1 MKHAIILMILLATLL
16 LISILRPSR
25 DFDVVAINSSESSL
39 GSVKVSFKGFAFSF
53 GSLSAKTGN
62 STYGGW
68 SGTWPNE
75 IAIEWEG
82 MDDRGAQEAR
92 LKLSDALA
100 AKSDERLELV
110 VEFAVDGLRA
120 YPRVRESLT
129 KGLKYRYR

>member
-1 MKHAIILMILLATLL
+1 MKHAIILMIFLATLL

-82 MDDRGAQEAR
+82 MD
-92 LKLSDALA
+92 
-100 AKSDERLELV
+100 
-110 VEFAVDGLRA
+110 
-120 YPRVRESLT
+120 
-129 KGLKYRYR
+129 